1 MMERSMPPGRARRLA
16 IISAVLAVLAVGA
29 AVLAEQVKEERDRRT
44 RAELITGGHVDRGR
58 VRFTAYGCGGC
69 HSLTGV
75 PGARGLVG
83 PTLDGIGSRVM
94 LGGRLENKPENLMR
108 WIADPQGVSPGT
120 AMPNLGVTPQDS
132 RDIAALLYDRS

>member
-1 MMERSMPPGRARRLA
+1 MPRKRHSLA
-16 IISAVLAVLAVGA
+16 AITAAAIVLLIASGILAQQISE
-29 AVLAEQVKEERDRRT
+29 EQDRRV
-44 RAELITGGHVDRGR
+44 RAETITGGNVDRGKQ
-58 VRFTAYGCGGC
+58 RFTAYGCGGC

-94 LGGRLENKPENLMR
+94 LGGRLENRPDNMMR

-120 AMPNLGVTPQDS
+120 AMPNLGVTPQDR
-132 RDIAALLYDRS
+132 RDIAAFLYDRS

>member
-1 MMERSMPPGRARRLA
+1 MPSPPRSKVAAYTLPALGIL
-16 IISAVLAVLAVGA
+16 IAVA
-29 AVLAEQVKEERDRRT
+29 AVAEHLKEEQDRRT
-44 RAELITGGHVDRGR
+44 RAELITEGSVDRGR
-58 VRFTAYGCGGC
+58 LAFTAYGCGGC

-94 LGGRLENKPENLMR
+94 LGGRVENTPQNLMR

-120 AMPNLGVTPQDS
+120 AMPNLGVTPRDQ

>member
-1 MMERSMPPGRARRLA
+1 MPRKRHSLIGMLA
-16 IISAVLAVLAVGA
+16 ATLVLLAGA
-29 AVLAEQVKEERDRRT
+29 AILAQHLSEEKDRRT
-44 RAELITGGHVDRGR
+44 RAELISGGNADRGKQ
-58 VRFTAYGCGGC
+58 RFTAYGCGGC

-94 LGGRLENKPENLMR
+94 LGGRLENTPDNLMR

-120 AMPNLGVTPQDS
+120 AMPNLGVTPQDR
-132 RDIAALLYDRS
+132 RDIAAFLYDRS